1 MKACSKNKVLA
12 AICNCHGINLYH
24 HQLDGASLQICAGGY
39 VVNGY
44 SDGRPLSELLRA
56 MEIIL
61 VLLLKYGSRD
71 WNVYGYKRNIIWRK
85 ESHAIMPVAKPV
97 YNNDVEIHTSCD
109 KEYDEWYQNYLDLKN
124 S

>member
-44 SDGRPLSELLRA
+44 SDGRPRSELLRA

-61 VLLLKYGSRD
+61 VLLLKYGPRD
-71 WNVYGYKRNIIWRK
+71 WNVYGYEKNIIWRK
-85 ESHAIMPVAKPV
+85 ESHAIMPVAEPI
-97 YNNDVEIHTSCD
+97 YSNGIEIHTSRD